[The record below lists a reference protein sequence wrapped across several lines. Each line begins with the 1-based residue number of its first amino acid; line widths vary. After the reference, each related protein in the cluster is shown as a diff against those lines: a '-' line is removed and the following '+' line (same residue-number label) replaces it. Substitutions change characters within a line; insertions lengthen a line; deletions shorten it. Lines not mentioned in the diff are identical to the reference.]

1 MTNSYRVR
9 QSVRT
14 TAALMLACAAMLTA
28 CGGGGDDSPMSAAP
42 TPGAGMATVGETVN
56 SNLTADANG
65 PATTTAADADQPGD
79 PGTVDVLASDTST
92 PPSTTANDA
101 DAPGE
106 PAASTV

>member
-1 MTNSYRVR
+1 MTSSYHVR
-9 QSVRT
+9 PSVRT

-28 CGGGGDDSPMSAAP
+28 CGGGGDDPVATAP
-42 TPGAGMATVGETVN
+42 TSGTGMATVNDTVN

-65 PATTTAADADQPGD
+65 PATATSADADQPGD
-79 PGTVDVLASDTST
+79 PGTVEVLASDTPT
-92 PPSTTANDA
+92 PPSATANDA